1 VEPGKIGSLPAEL
14 RPIGEQLL
22 AEMPAT
28 RPAGTSNEVLDQ
40 RVKELEAKNQQLL
53 QRMSD
58 LQGEMAELI
67 RLLREKPTK

>member
-1 VEPGKIGSLPAEL
+1 
-14 RPIGEQLL
+14 
-22 AEMPAT
+22 MPAT

-67 RLLREKPTK
+67 RLLRGKPTK